1 MPSVQLPWAAW
12 FGDGSLQIELP
23 EGWEVQICAMHDAP
37 ALPPAA
43 LQAACQRTIASPPL
57 PVLAAG
63 CRSAVIAV
71 DDLSRPTPAALIL
84 PFFIEQLIAAG
95 IPAEYITLVI
105 SLGSHTALT
114 HEDLVKKLGAG
125 VVARH
130 RVINHDCHGE
140 LVDIGVSV
148 GKVPVKLNAEFMAAD
163 LKILLGSVVPHAFAG
178 FSGGAKMVLP
188 GLSNIESIEWTHKAV
203 MMGLRG
209 KAGTLE
215 GNRFRAE
222 FERVARH
229 AGVDFAIQVVVNSRR
244 EIAGIFAG
252 DIKLAHR
259 EAAKFA
265 GEIYA
270 TAAPQ
275 HADVAILNA
284 YPKDDELLQAENA
297 LMYHH
302 TAPEDYLKEDGVLLI
317 ASACSLGMGHH
328 GLFGPNQRLYRKPMA
343 KGFLKQRQLA
353 GFMPGVTAEQF
364 HQVYW
369 EGYPHFDTWTAT
381 REYLVQ
387 RFPQGARVAV
397 FPCSSIQIAAAELLP
412 STEQ

>member
-1 MPSVQLPWAAW
+1 MPSIQLPWAAW
-12 FGDGSLQIELP
+12 FGDGVQRLDLP
-23 EGWEVQICAMHDAP
+23 AGWEVQICAMQDAP
-37 ALPPAA
+37 ALRSQELPAA
-43 LQAACQRTIASPPL
+43 CRRTIASPPL
-57 PVLAAG
+57 RELAFS
-63 CRSAVIAV
+63 CRTVAIAV
-71 DDLSRPTPAALIL
+71 DDLSRPTPAHLIL
-84 PFFIEQLIAAG
+84 PALIAELIEAG
-95 IPAEYITLVI
+95 IQPENISFVI

-114 HEDLVKKLGAG
+114 EDDLIKKLGKEI
-125 VVARH
+125 VARH
-130 RVINHDCHGE
+130 RVVNHNCHGE

-148 GKVPVKLNAEFMAAD
+148 GKVPVKINAEFMAAD

-178 FSGGAKMVLP
+178 YSGGAKMVLP

-229 AGVDFAIQVVVNSRR
+229 AGVNFAIQVVVNSRR

-252 DIKLAHR
+252 DIELAHR

-270 TAAPQ
+270 TPAPQ
-275 HADVAILNA
+275 QADVAILNA

-302 TAPEDYLKEDGVLLI
+302 TAPENYLKEDGVLLI

-328 GLFGPNQRLYRKPMA
+328 GLFGPHQRLHRKPMA

-353 GFMPGVTAEQF
+353 AFMPGVTSEQF

-369 EGYPHFDTWTAT
+369 EGYPHFSTWQAA
-381 REYLVQ
+381 REYLQQ
-387 RFPQGARVAV
+387 RYPNGGKAAV
-397 FPCSSIQIAAAELLP
+397 LPCGSIQIC
-412 STEQ
+412 EQSR

>member
-1 MPSVQLPWAAW
+1 MPDIPLPWAAW
-12 FGDGSLQIELP
+12 FGDGEQRVDLP
-23 EGWEVQICAMHDAP
+23 AGWEVQICAMRDA
-37 ALPPAA
+37 AA
-43 LQAACQRTIASPPL
+43 LRPPELAAACRRTIASPPL
-57 PVLAAG
+57 RELAAA
-63 CRSAVIAV
+63 CRTVAIAV
-71 DDLSRPTPAALIL
+71 DDLSRPTPAHLIL
-84 PFFIEQLIAAG
+84 PAVMADLIAAG
-95 IPAEYITLVI
+95 IQPGNISFVI

-114 HEDLVKKLGAG
+114 EDELMKKLGRDI
-125 VVARH
+125 VARH
-130 RVINHDCHGE
+130 RVVNHDCHGE

-148 GKVPVKLNAEFMAAD
+148 GKVPVKINAAFMAAD

-178 FSGGAKMVLP
+178 YSGGAKMVLP

-229 AGVDFAIQVVVNSRR
+229 AGVNFAIQVVVNSRR

-252 DIKLAHR
+252 DLELAHR
-259 EAAKFA
+259 AAARFA
-265 GEIYA
+265 GEVYA
-270 TAAPQ
+270 TPAPQ
-275 HADVAILNA
+275 QADVAILNA

-297 LMYHH
+297 LMFHH

-317 ASACSLGMGHH
+317 TSACSLGMGHH

-343 KGFLKQRQLA
+343 KGFLKQRPLA
-353 GFMPGVTAEQF
+353 AFMPGVTSEQF

-369 EGYPHFDTWTAT
+369 EGYPHFRTWQAA
-381 REYLVQ
+381 REYLQQ
-387 RFPQGARVAV
+387 RYPNGGRVAV
-397 FPCSSIQIAAAELLP
+397 LPCASIQVADLP
-412 STEQ
+412 

>member
-1 MPSVQLPWAAW
+1 MREVNLPWAAW
-12 FGDGSLQIELP
+12 FGDGAVALDFP
-23 EGWEVQICAMHDAP
+23 ENWEVHVHAMRDAP
-37 ALPPAA
+37 ALDLAEVNAA
-43 LQAACQRTIASPPL
+43 STRTIGSPPL
-57 PVLAAG
+57 RELAAS
-63 CRSAVIAV
+63 CRTVAIAV
-71 DDLSRPTPAALIL
+71 DDLSRPTPAHLIL
-84 PFFIEQLIAAG
+84 PAVIAELIEAG
-95 IPAEYITLVI
+95 IQPENVSFVI

-114 HEDLVKKLGAG
+114 EDDLIKKLGKEI
-125 VVARH
+125 VARH
-130 RVINHDCHGE
+130 RVVNHDCHGE

-148 GKVPVKLNAEFMAAD
+148 GKVPVKINAEFMAAD

-178 FSGGAKMVLP
+178 YSGGAKMVLP

-209 KAGTLE
+209 KAGTLA

-229 AGVDFAIQVVVNSRR
+229 AGVNFAIQVVVNSRR

-252 DIKLAHR
+252 DIELAHR

-270 TAAPQ
+270 TPTPLQ
-275 HADVAILNA
+275 ADVAILNA

-317 ASACSLGMGHH
+317 TSACSLGMGHH

-353 GFMPGVTAEQF
+353 AFMPGVTTEQF

-369 EGYPHFDTWTAT
+369 EGYPHFSTWQAA
-381 REYLVQ
+381 REYLQ
-387 RFPQGARVAV
+387 RRYPNRGKAAV
-397 FPCSSIQIAAAELLP
+397 LPCGSIQIC
-412 STEQ
+412 EQSR